1 MSIQVDPEFVSSRR
15 IGDAMVTVIR
25 EGWFGA
31 IPLVSWLKAPEEV
44 ARQLMP
50 HADAKGNVAFDF
62 NAAHIRLGD
71 ASILI
76 DPGWGDLD
84 PDSPLGKYYAEEL
97 RVRQTAGIVAG
108 LASIGITPEQITHV
122 IITHTDED
130 HFLGATVE
138 RDGQLVPL
146 YPRARHLLMRHGWN
160 EIPDRAKADSPTAL
174 CLGALEREGL
184 LDLVEDNHVVAP
196 GVIMLHTPGE
206 SANHSIVRVQSA
218 GRTFYYLGD
227 LIHDAFEFNHPD
239 LFFEWHDE
247 DAIRGSRARFLAEPA
262 LSEAVLA
269 YTHRDFP
276 AWGRLV
282 SSEAGYLWEA
292 L

>member
-1 MSIQVDPEFVSSRR
+1 MPGQSEAEFVSSRR
-15 IGDAMVTVIR
+15 IGEAVVTIIR

-44 ARQLMP
+44 ARRLMP
-50 HADAKGNVAFDF
+50 QANAKGDVAFDF

-84 PDSPLGKYYAEEL
+84 PDTPLAKYYAEEL
-97 RVRQTAGIVAG
+97 RVRRTAGIVAG
-108 LASIGITPEQITHV
+108 LASLGIAPEQITQV

-130 HFLGATVE
+130 HFLGATV
-138 RDGQLVPL
+138 RHDGQLVPL
-146 YPRARHLLMRHGWN
+146 YPKARHLLMRHGWD
-160 EIPDRAKADSPTAL
+160 EIPDRDKPDSPTAL
-174 CLGALEREGL
+174 CLGALESEGL
-184 LDLVEDNHVVAP
+184 IDLVDDNHEVAP
-196 GVIMLHTPGE
+196 GVTMLHTPGE
-206 SANHSIVRVQSA
+206 CANHSIVRLQSD
-218 GRTFYYLGD
+218 GQTFYYLGD

-247 DAIRGSRARFLAEPA
+247 DAIRASRARFLAEPA
-262 LSEAVLA
+262 LSEAILA

-276 AWGRLV
+276 AWGRLAPT
-282 SSEAGYLWEA
+282 EAGYVWEVV
-292 L
+292 